1 MKAPSSNGVSPNP
14 MEGERRNI
22 NSELWHAC
30 AGPLISLPPAGSLVV
45 YFPQGHSEQV
55 AASMQKQTD
64 FIPSYPNLPS
74 KLICMLQNVTLN
86 ADPETEEV
94 YAQMTLQPV
103 NKYDRDALL
112 ASDMG
117 LKINRQPNEF
127 FCKTLTASDTSTHG
141 GFSVP
146 RRAAEKIFP
155 ALDFSMQPPCQ
166 ELVAKDIHDNTWTF
180 RHIFRGQPKRHLL
193 TTGWSVFVST
203 KRLFAGDSVLF
214 VRDGKGQLLLGI
226 RRANRQQPAL
236 SSSVISSDSMHIGVL
251 AAAAH
256 ANANNSPFTIFYNP
270 RAAPAEFVVP
280 LAKYTKAMYAQ
291 VSLGMRFRMIFETE
305 ECGVRRYMGTV
316 TGISDLDPVRWK
328 NSQWRNL
335 QIGWDESA
343 AGDRPSRV
351 SVWDIEPVLTPFYI
365 CPPPFFRPRFAGQP
379 GMPDDGTDMESA
391 LKRAMPWLDNG
402 LEMKDPSST
411 IFPGLSLVQ
420 WMSMQQQNGG
430 QVPSSAGFFPSMVS
444 PTAAM
449 HNSLGGADDQS
460 KLVSFQTPPGGISSS
475 NLQFNKPNLQGAM
488 SQLPQPP
495 TTLSQQQQLQQ
506 LLHSYLNHQQSQP
519 QQHKGQLLLG
529 IRRANRQ
536 QPALSSSVISS
547 DSMHIGVLA
556 AAAHANA
563 NNSPFTI
570 FYNPRAAPAEFV
582 VPLAKYT
589 KAMYAQVSLG
599 MRFRMIF
606 ETEECG
612 VRRYMGTVTGIS
624 DLDPVRWKNSQWRNL
639 QIGWDESAAG
649 DRPSR
654 VSVWDIEP
662 VLTPFY
668 ICPPP
673 FFRPRFAGQ
682 PGMPDDG
689 TDMESALKRAMPWLD
704 NGLEMK
710 DPSSTIFPG
719 LSLVQWMSM
728 QQQNGGQVPS
738 SAGFFPSM
746 VSPTAA
752 MHNSLGGADDQ
763 SKLVSFQTPPG
774 GISSSNLQFNKPNL
788 QGAMSQLPQPPTTL
802 SQQQQLQQLLH
813 SSLNHQQS
821 QPQQQPQS
829 HQQQQQ
835 QPQSL
840 HQQQQQQSLL
850 LQQQQQQ
857 QQSLQQHHQQQ
868 LQQHHQQPLQQQTQQ
883 QQLQQQQQQLR
894 AQQLQ
899 SHTHPQPQQSPP
911 HPQPQSHPQ
920 QLQPHK
926 LQQFQLPQ
934 NQLYNGQPAVQQHQ
948 SQQASMHHL
957 QSQVV
962 SGSIASSVIAPP
974 SSSLNQSF
982 QQQQQQSTQLQH
994 THRHIGASTSQ
1005 SSVIE
1010 TSKSSSN
1017 LMSIPPQDT
1026 QFSRQMEQQ
1035 QPPGSSSLP
1044 SQLLHQQLQS
1054 QQFPQLPSP
1063 SQVQQFPSSCTNTGL
1078 PSLQPPQT
1086 LVSRPQD
1093 KQNPPVGGGAKAYS
1107 GITDGG
1113 DAPSSSTSPSTNNC
1127 QISSSTFLNRSQSG
1141 PAILIPDP
1149 AVDVSGSLVQDLYS
1163 KSDMRLK
1170 HELVSQQK
1178 PKASLTDHQLE
1189 ASASG
1194 TSYGLD
1200 GGENNRQQNFLSPN
1214 FGLDGDSRNSLF
1226 GGAANVENGFVP
1238 DTLLSRGYDSQK
1250 DLQNMLSNY
1259 GGVPNVIGTE
1269 MSTSA
1274 VRTQS
1279 FGIPNVPAIS
1289 NDIAVNDAGVLGGG
1303 LWPTQTQRM
1312 RTYTKV
1318 QKRGSVGRSIDV
1330 NRYRGYDELRHDLA
1344 RMFGIE
1350 GQLEDPLTSD
1360 WKLVYVDHENDILLV
1375 GDDPWEE
1382 FVNCVQSIKIL
1393 SSAEV
1398 QQMSLDGNF
1407 AGLPATNQ
1415 ACSGGDNGNG
1425 WRGQYDDNSAT
1436 SFNR

>member
-14 MEGERRNI
+14 LEGERRNI

-214 VRDGKGQLLLGI
+214 VRDGKGHLLLGI

-449 HNSLGGADDQS
+449 HNSLGGADDPS
-460 KLVSFQTPPGGISSS
+460 NNAPVTSAANYVVS
-475 NLQFNKPNLQGAM
+475 
-488 SQLPQPP
+488 
-495 TTLSQQQQLQQ
+495 TT
-506 LLHSYLNHQQSQP
+506 
-519 QQHKGQLLLG
+519 
-529 IRRANRQ
+529 
-536 QPALSSSVISS
+536 
-547 DSMHIGVLA
+547 A
-556 AAAHANA
+556 AAAVVALLFEPSA
-563 NNSPFTI
+563 TAITASATTTI
-570 FYNPRAAPAEFV
+570 ASASAS
-582 VPLAKYT
+582 A
-589 KAMYAQVSLG
+589 
-599 MRFRMIF
+599 
-606 ETEECG
+606 
-612 VRRYMGTVTGIS
+612 
-624 DLDPVRWKNSQWRNL
+624 
-639 QIGWDESAAG
+639 SAAATTTT
-649 DRPSR
+649 
-654 VSVWDIEP
+654 I
-662 VLTPFY
+662 T
-668 ICPPP
+668 
-673 FFRPRFAGQ
+673 A
-682 PGMPDDG
+682 
-689 TDMESALKRAMPWLD
+689 SAATT
-704 NGLEMK
+704 
-710 DPSSTIFPG
+710 TI
-719 LSLVQWMSM
+719 
-728 QQQNGGQVPS
+728 
-738 SAGFFPSM
+738 
-746 VSPTAA
+746 TAA
-752 MHNSLGGADDQ
+752 SAAATTIAAA
-763 SKLVSFQTPPG
+763 TPSTTASATPSTTATATDSAAAATTTAAVKNAATA
-774 GISSSNLQFNKPNL
+774 ISY
-788 QGAMSQLPQPPTTL
+788 APT
-802 SQQQQLQQLLH
+802 
-813 SSLNHQQS
+813 
-821 QPQQQPQS
+821 
-829 HQQQQQ
+829 
-835 QPQSL
+835 
-840 HQQQQQQSLL
+840 
-850 LQQQQQQ
+850 
-857 QQSLQQHHQQQ
+857 
-868 LQQHHQQPLQQQTQQ
+868 
-883 QQLQQQQQQLR
+883 
-894 AQQLQ
+894 
-899 SHTHPQPQQSPP
+899 
-911 HPQPQSHPQ
+911 
-920 QLQPHK
+920 
-926 LQQFQLPQ
+926 QFQLPQ
-934 NQLYNGQPAVQQHQ
+934 NQLYNGHQATQQHQ
-948 SQQASMHHL
+948 AQQTSMHHL
-957 QSQVV
+957 QPQVV

-974 SSSLNQSF
+974 RTVFTTNGTAAASWSCPGTQSATAENSTVTGSTNIPAESLGTTAFTVSAVAEVTTAATTTAAI
-982 QQQQQQSTQLQH
+982 S
-994 THRHIGASTSQ
+994 
-1005 SSVIE
+1005 
-1010 TSKSSSN
+1010 
-1017 LMSIPPQDT
+1017 
-1026 QFSRQMEQQ
+1026 FSRKLEFAFSVT
-1035 QPPGSSSLP
+1035 PPTAAKPAVSAATFSL
-1044 SQLLHQQLQS
+1044 
-1054 QQFPQLPSP
+1054 
-1063 SQVQQFPSSCTNTGL
+1063 
-1078 PSLQPPQT
+1078 
-1086 LVSRPQD
+1086 SR
-1093 KQNPPVGGGAKAYS
+1093 GAKAYS

-1189 ASASG
+1189 A
-1194 TSYGLD
+1194 
-1200 GGENNRQQNFLSPN
+1200 QQNFLSPN

-1226 GGAANVENGFVP
+1226 GGGGNVENGFVP
-1238 DTLLSRGYDSQK
+1238 ETLLSRGYDSQK

-1259 GGVPNVIGTE
+1259 GGVTNDIGTE

-1289 NDIAVNDAGVLGGG
+1289 NDLAVNDAGVLGGG

-1398 QQMSLDGNF
+1398 PQLSLDGNF

>member
-14 MEGERRNI
+14 VEGDRRNI

-86 ADPETEEV
+86 ADPETDEV

-117 LKINRQPNEF
+117 LKLNRQPNEF

-180 RHIFRGQPKRHLL
+180 RHIYRGQPKRHLL
-193 TTGWSVFVST
+193 TTGWSVFVSN

-214 VRDGKGQLLLGI
+214 IRDGKAQLLLGI

-328 NSQWRNL
+328 TSQWRNL

-379 GMPDDGTDMESA
+379 GVPDDDTDMESA
-391 LKRAMPWLDNG
+391 LRRAMPWLDNG
-402 LEMKDPSST
+402 LEMKDSSSS

-420 WMSMQQQNGG
+420 WMSMQQQNG
-430 QVPSSAGFFPSMVS
+430 QLPSSAAAAQSGFFPSML
-444 PTAAM
+444 PPATGM
-449 HNSLGGADDQS
+449 HSNLVGTDDPS
-460 KLVSFQTPPGGISSS
+460 KLLSFQTPPGGISSA
-475 NLQFNKPNLQGAM
+475 NLQFNKPN
-488 SQLPQPP
+488 PQA
-495 TTLSQQQQLQQ
+495 S
-506 LLHSYLNHQQSQP
+506 
-519 QQHKGQLLLG
+519 
-529 IRRANRQ
+529 
-536 QPALSSSVISS
+536 
-547 DSMHIGVLA
+547 
-556 AAAHANA
+556 
-563 NNSPFTI
+563 
-570 FYNPRAAPAEFV
+570 
-582 VPLAKYT
+582 
-589 KAMYAQVSLG
+589 
-599 MRFRMIF
+599 
-606 ETEECG
+606 
-612 VRRYMGTVTGIS
+612 
-624 DLDPVRWKNSQWRNL
+624 
-639 QIGWDESAAG
+639 
-649 DRPSR
+649 
-654 VSVWDIEP
+654 
-662 VLTPFY
+662 
-668 ICPPP
+668 
-673 FFRPRFAGQ
+673 
-682 PGMPDDG
+682 
-689 TDMESALKRAMPWLD
+689 
-704 NGLEMK
+704 
-710 DPSSTIFPG
+710 
-719 LSLVQWMSM
+719 
-728 QQQNGGQVPS
+728 
-738 SAGFFPSM
+738 
-746 VSPTAA
+746 
-752 MHNSLGGADDQ
+752 
-763 SKLVSFQTPPG
+763 
-774 GISSSNLQFNKPNL
+774 
-788 QGAMSQLPQPPTTL
+788 MSQLPQPPTTL

-813 SSLNHQQS
+813 SSLNHQQQQS
-821 QPQQQPQS
+821 QPQQQQTL
-829 HQQQQQ
+829 QQQHHL
-835 QPQSL
+835 PL
-840 HQQQQQQSLL
+840 HQQ
-850 LQQQQQQ
+850 
-857 QQSLQQHHQQQ
+857 
-868 LQQHHQQPLQQQTQQ
+868 TQR
-883 QQLQQQQQQLR
+883 LQQQQQQL
-894 AQQLQ
+894 Q
-899 SHTHPQPQQSPP
+899 SHP
-911 HPQPQSHPQ
+911 HPQPQSQPQ
-920 QLQPHK
+920 QLQPHQ

-934 NQLYNGQPAVQQHQ
+934 NQLHSGQAAQQHQ
-948 SQQASMHHL
+948 AQQASMHHL
-957 QSQVV
+957 QPPVV
-962 SGSIASSVIAPP
+962 SVSMASSVIVPP
-974 SSSLNQSF
+974 SSSLNQNC

-994 THRHIGASTSQ
+994 THRHLGASTSQ
-1005 SSVIE
+1005 SNVVE
-1010 TSKSSSN
+1010 TSKSSSSN
-1017 LMSIPPQDT
+1017 PMSIPPHDT
-1026 QFSRQMEQQ
+1026 QFPRQLEQQ
-1035 QPPGSSSLP
+1035 QPPGLVNGPNQQHKAQQTHQQMFQQSLLEQPHLQFQLLQRLQQQQQQFLMPGSSSLQ
-1044 SQLLHQQLQS
+1044 SQLLHQQLQ
-1054 QQFPQLPSP
+1054 
-1063 SQVQQFPSSCTNTGL
+1063 
-1078 PSLQPPQT
+1078 QPPPQM

-1093 KQNPPVGGGAKAYS
+1093 KQNPLVGGGGVKAYS

-1127 QISSSTFLNRSQSG
+1127 QISSSTFLNRTQSG
-1141 PAILIPDP
+1141 PPTLMPDA
-1149 AVDVSGSLVQDLYS
+1149 AVDISGNLVQDLYS
-1163 KSDMRLK
+1163 KSLK
-1170 HELVSQQK
+1170 HELTGQQK
-1178 PKASLTDHQLE
+1178 SKASLTDHHQLE

-1194 TSYGLD
+1194 TS
-1200 GGENNRQQNFLSPN
+1200 FLAPT
-1214 FGLDGDSRNSLF
+1214 FGLDSDSRNSLL
-1226 GGAANVENGFVP
+1226 GAGATVDNGFVP

-1259 GGVPNVIGTE
+1259 GGVTNDIGTE

-1274 VRTQS
+1274 IRTQS

-1289 NDIAVNDAGVLGGG
+1289 NDVAVNDAGGVLGGG

-1350 GQLEDPLTSD
+1350 GQLEDPQTSD

-1407 AGLPATNQ
+1407 AGVPVTNQ
-1415 ACSGGDNGNG
+1415 ACSGGDSGNA
-1425 WRGQYDDNSAT
+1425 WRGHYDDNSAT